1 MNLVMKVFLVSILKF
16 GLRII
21 YAPLK
26 LLKTK
31 NRIVY
36 LSRQRNTKDEDFT
49 LLENELKR
57 LAPDT
62 EQVFRLKMIDNG
74 FVSKIKYCFYVI
86 GDMYY
91 LATSKVAILDT
102 YSITASCLKH
112 KKSLKIVQIWH
123 ALGAV
128 KKFGYQ
134 AFGTKEGRDEKLSRA
149 MCMHKN
155 YDFVIAPS
163 DATALIYKEAFN
175 TESSHI
181 KICPMPRVD
190 FITDGNAPSEK
201 FYNLNPFLADKK
213 IVLYL
218 PTFRKRDAYCSEM
231 LKTEFNNEDGYA
243 LIVKAHPLSKMHL
256 DEKYTAKGDF
266 TTFEL
271 MKIAD
276 VIITD
281 YSACA
286 YEASLLMKPLY
297 FFVPDF
303 DEYVKDRGLNVDVRK
318 ELPGAVFYD
327 AESLSDAVRSEHYDF
342 NELYSFK
349 NKYIKLTDEKATTLL
364 ASFIVKLLGE

>member
-1 MNLVMKVFLVSILKF
+1 MKVFLMTLLKL
-16 GLRII
+16 GLRVI

-49 LLENELKR
+49 LLENEIKR
-57 LAPDT
+57 ISPEI
-62 EQVFRLKMIDNG
+62 EQVFRLKMIDDG
-74 FVSKIKYCFYVI
+74 FVSKLKYCFYII

-91 LATSKVAILDT
+91 LATSKVAVLDT
-102 YSITASCLKH
+102 YSVTVSCLRH
-112 KKSLKIVQIWH
+112 KKTLKVVQMWH

-134 AFGTKEGRDEKLSRA
+134 AFGTKEGRDEKVSRA

-155 YDFVIAPS
+155 YDYVIAPS
-163 DATALIYKEAFN
+163 EATAKIYEQAFN
-175 TESSHI
+175 VDASVM
-181 KICPMPRVD
+181 KIIPMPRTD
-190 FITDGNAPSEK
+190 FITDKNAPGEEFFK
-201 FYNLNPFLADKK
+201 LNPFLADKK

-218 PTFRKRDAYCSEM
+218 PTFRKRDAYCAEM
-231 LKTEFNNEDGYA
+231 LKTEFTNDDGYA
-243 LIVKAHPLSKMHL
+243 LIIKAHPLSKMKQ
-256 DEKYTAKGDF
+256 DDKYIAKGEF

-303 DEYVKDRGLNVDVRK
+303 DEYIKDRGINVDMRR
-318 ELPGAVFYD
+318 ELPDAVFYD
-327 AESLSDAVRSEHYDF
+327 ASELSCAVRGGDYDF
-342 NELYSFK
+342 NELYSFR
-349 NKYIKLTDEKATTLL
+349 NKYIKPTDEKATALL
-364 ASFIVKLLGE
+364 ASFIVNLLGE

>member
-1 MNLVMKVFLVSILKF
+1 MKVFLVSILKF

-57 LAPDT
+57 ITPDT

-190 FITDGNAPSEK
+190 FITDGNAPIEK
-201 FYNLNPFLADKK
+201 FYKLNPFLADKK

-243 LIVKAHPLSKMHL
+243 LIIKAHPLSKMNWH
-256 DEKYTAKGDF
+256 GQ
-266 TTFEL
+266 
-271 MKIAD
+271 
-276 VIITD
+276 
-281 YSACA
+281 
-286 YEASLLMKPLY
+286 
-297 FFVPDF
+297 
-303 DEYVKDRGLNVDVRK
+303 
-318 ELPGAVFYD
+318 
-327 AESLSDAVRSEHYDF
+327 
-342 NELYSFK
+342 
-349 NKYIKLTDEKATTLL
+349 
-364 ASFIVKLLGE
+364 